1 MKVEEAPAAT
11 SSFVAASPHAPSS
24 KRYSTLK
31 KPGMLDKELSI
42 VSVDG
47 FELPL
52 HAPKE
57 TDTDGSRFGQSAV
70 IESGVLFGPVVT

>member
-1 MKVEEAPAAT
+1 
-11 SSFVAASPHAPSS
+11 
-24 KRYSTLK
+24 
-31 KPGMLDKELSI
+31 MLDKELSI